1 MHVARY
7 WKRGKVRWRCEYE
20 DVGGQRRRKLF
31 RTREAADDFLA
42 ETIRQGRQRL
52 DPELRPDITFEEYA
66 PIWTQVHQAKIATRR
81 VYEIQLRVHVLPAFG
96 EIAVRDI
103 TRARIKRFLAGKLAE
118 SQAKGREGGPS
129 VRLMLAVLHI
139 LLEAAVE
146 DQLITVNPAA
156 KLAKVMKLTLK
167 RRGRSERVKALDRE
181 QRDHFLITART
192 VDPWLW
198 RPWAV
203 HALGGYR
210 PGELYA
216 LSETD
221 LHLDQTPPTVRI
233 DKALADDGAR
243 IETSPKGNRA
253 RDVDLSSAAVALLK
267 AHLAWRKEEK
277 LRRGWREMPLPLFF
291 DERGGYLQPDEVRR
305 RMKRVH
311 AAGLAPHYSPH
322 GLRHTYASI
331 ALQEGKDVYYICR
344 MLGHASIQETV
355 DTYARWLPA
364 NRPGALDSLDP
375 ALGAF

>member
-81 VYEIQLRVHVLPAFG
+81 VYEIQLRVHLLPAFG

-198 RPWAV
+198 RLWAV

-216 LSETD
+216 LTEAD
-221 LHLDQTPPTVRI
+221 LHLDQTPSTVRI
-233 DKALADDGAR
+233 DKALADDGVR

-253 RDVDLSSAAVALLK
+253 RDVDLSSAAGSLLK

-277 LRRGWREMPLPLFF
+277 LRRGWREMPVPLFF
-291 DERGGYLQPDEVRR
+291 GEGGGYLQPDEVRR
-305 RMKRVH
+305 PPRRRTG
-311 AAGLAPHYSPH
+311 ARASLADRKS
-322 GLRHTYASI
+322 T
-331 ALQEGKDVYYICR
+331 
-344 MLGHASIQETV
+344 
-355 DTYARWLPA
+355 
-364 NRPGALDSLDP
+364 
-375 ALGAF
+375 